1 MNLLWALLQEML
13 LAAVPA
19 LGFAMV
25 FNVPLRA
32 LRYCALLGSN
42 RARLAHVDDARWHEY
57 RVGVAAGGDPDRY
70 HRHLLVALAVG
81 ASEGVHRGGG
91 DPDVPGISPIPR

>member
-1 MNLLWALLQEML
+1 MSLLWALLQDML

-32 LRYCALLGSN
+32 LRYCALLG
-42 RARLAHVDDARWHEY
+42 RLATAP
-57 RVGVAAGGDPDRY
+57 AC
-70 HRHLLVALAVG
+70 
-81 ASEGVHRGGG
+81 
-91 DPDVPGISPIPR
+91 

>member
-1 MNLLWALLQEML
+1 MSLLWALLQEML

-32 LRYCALLGSN
+32 LRHCALLGAPGAA
-42 RARLAHVDDARWHEY
+42 RAC
-57 RVGVAAGGDPDRY
+57 
-70 HRHLLVALAVG
+70 
-81 ASEGVHRGGG
+81 
-91 DPDVPGISPIPR
+91 

>member
-1 MNLLWALLQEML
+1 MSLLWALLQDML

-32 LRYCALLGSN
+32 LRYCALLG
-42 RARLAHVDDARWHEY
+42 
-57 RVGVAAGGDPDRY
+57 
-70 HRHLLVALAVG
+70 ALGTV
-81 ASEGVHRGGG
+81 RGC
-91 DPDVPGISPIPR
+91 